1 MTKLPGAKG
10 YVISW
15 GWRGGS
21 FPVVWA
27 NITPLTFSKQT
38 MAVQNAHVQH
48 VHIGKFN
55 KSHAHYLWVIVS
67 QSTMVDSRRVIH
79 NHGLRLRLMI
89 LPPHRPH
96 SNHYNKKGGF
106 TSTWN
111 HLWLHW
117 RLVPRH
123 HGCFPGNTNVNGW
136 IPVQIPWGWL
146 FELILI
152 WGE

>member
-10 YVISW
+10 YGISW
-15 GWRGGS
+15 GWRGCS

-27 NITPLTFSKQT
+27 NITPCKQT
-38 MAVQNAHVQH
+38 MAVQNAHVQQ
-48 VHIGKFN
+48 VHMGKFN
-55 KSHAHYLWVIVS
+55 KSHANYLWVIVS

-79 NHGLRLRLMI
+79 TSWAQADDI
-89 LPPHRPH
+89 TPQRPH
-96 SNHYNKKGGF
+96 SNHYNIKGGF